1 MEQASTGYPGNRR
14 DLERLRWLIFLR
26 LFVVSFLVGIAA
38 VIQASG
44 DDALS
49 YRSLYLLFA
58 VIGCTYPLSLLY
70 MLLTCL
76 GVSTV
81 MNASVQSAVDVVLI
95 TTLVYATGG
104 AGSSYSI
111 LYPLVIMYAALF
123 LGRRGSLMVASLAA
137 ICYGGLVDLEYF
149 GYIPPIHEDPYY
161 RSFTAGHVFSR
172 IFIHIVFFYI
182 VAVIAFYVVEREQKT
197 KSLLSER
204 EDSFRRL
211 DILHR
216 SIIESVDVGIVTVD
230 MEGTVRSFN
239 RAAEMIIGCRRD
251 QAMGRNIK
259 HLFPALSGIPNDGG
273 VRRIPVSVEAI
284 SKGAGEKPLGCSLST
299 LLDPAMNRIGAIIVF
314 QDLTDIKTMERELE
328 KSKRMA
334 FLGKMAAVLTHE
346 LRNPLASI
354 SGSVQLLR
362 RDLNLE
368 AGDRKLLDIIERGR
382 NELETLVGDF
392 LLLSRSRGMGSY
404 EEIDLVEI
412 IDETIDSIRLGGEWN
427 EGVSLIRRYDDDRL
441 VRGKKSEVRQAVMNI
456 TVNALQAMQEGGE
469 LTIETRRKDVNGG
482 AYLEVEV
489 RDDGTGIDE
498 KYLGIIREPFFTTR
512 ETGTGL
518 GLVIVDRV
526 MENHGGY
533 FHIENMT
540 GRGVRAVV
548 GFPIQ
553 AAD

>member
-1 MEQASTGYPGNRR
+1 MKQASTGYPGNRR

-284 SKGAGEKPLGCSLST
+284 SKGAGEKTLGCSLST

>member
-1 MEQASTGYPGNRR
+1 MKQASTGYPGNRR

-70 MLLTCL
+70 MLLTRL

-104 AGSSYSI
+104 AGSIYSI

-284 SKGAGEKPLGCSLST
+284 SKGAGEKTLGCSLST

-427 EGVSLIRRYDDDRL
+427 EGVSLIRRHDDDRL